1 MMTINNYY
9 SRLKIQFKIMNTI
22 IPTRYINEL
31 QQFNNNITI

>member
-9 SRLKIQFKIMNTI
+9 SRLKIQFKIMYVV
-22 IPTRYINEL
+22 IPTPYINKL

>member
-9 SRLKIQFKIMNTI
+9 SRLKIQFKIMYVI
-22 IPTRYINEL
+22 IPTRYINKL

>member
-1 MMTINNYY
+1 MKTINNYY
-9 SRLKIQFKIMNTI
+9 TRLKIRFKMMYTI